1 MSADSSP
8 RRVPASRY
16 WLFFVVA
23 ALGCGIDL
31 ATKSWI
37 FNWIGMPER
46 RDDVWLWPHVFSLTT
61 SLNPG
66 ALFGLGQGFHA
77 AFAAL
82 SVAAAILIVYWLFYA
97 GAARDRVL
105 TFTLAL
111 IMAGILGNLYD
122 RLGLPGLRSVDGERV
137 YAVRDWLHFKIN
149 GVIDWPVFNI
159 ADSLLVC
166 GAIIL
171 FWHVWSSQRV
181 SGDDKQSSEEPAEQ
195 LPSPASND

>member
-1 MSADSSP
+1 M
-8 RRVPASRY
+8 
-16 WLFFVVA
+16 FFGVA

-37 FNWIGMPER
+37 FDWIGMPDDVR
-46 RDDVWLWPHVFSLTT
+46 RGDVWLWPHVFSLTT

-82 SVAAAILIVYWLFYA
+82 SVGAAILIVYWLFLK
-97 GAARDRVL
+97 GAARDCVL

-111 IMAGILGNLYD
+111 IMGGIAGNLYD
-122 RLGLPGLRSVDGERV
+122 RLGLPGLQWLDGQHV
-137 YAVRDWLHFKIN
+137 FAVRDWLHFKIN
-149 GVIDWPVFNI
+149 GVVDWPVFNI

-181 SGDDKQSSEEPAEQ
+181 SGDDKHSAEEPTEGI
-195 LPSPASND
+195 PSAAGSND